1 MEWPIG
7 LIGASDNQQRL
18 LFVTVVVRMLETETG
33 CSEHHQLLPPTGN
46 RAESNNSGL
55 LPRDMAPSKQKVA
68 ESTRGAVRT
77 LFVALSIF
85 LVSAGCGRYFFYS
98 SSATSS
104 TTSGADDSSSSL
116 KQLQQAQQ
124 KGKDTSTT
132 DERSA
137 NLTKILGHDGGF
149 DTKLCTQALS
159 LPVLAG
165 VDVVSYFSLD
175 NGEAAIYGV
184 PEYESVFRGYRFY
197 FVSEEH
203 KATFEVCTDETFGS
217 TAL

>member
-1 MEWPIG
+1 MAYWTNRFIRQSPTFAVKVV
-7 LIGASDNQQRL
+7 LI
-18 LFVTVVVRMLETETG
+18 VIMPETETG

-55 LPRDMAPSKQKVA
+55 LPRDMIPSKQQVA

-77 LFVALSIF
+77 LCVALSIF
-85 LVSAGCGRYFFYS
+85 LVSAGCGRYFFYT

-104 TTSGADDSSSSL
+104 TASSSDDSSSSL

-124 KGKDTSTT
+124 KGKDTWTT

-137 NLTKILGHDGGF
+137 NLMKMLGHDGGF

-159 LPVLAG
+159 LPVLEG

-175 NGEAAIYGV
+175 DGEAAIYGV
-184 PEYESVFRGYRFY
+184 LEYESVFCGYRFY

-203 KATFEVCTDETFGS
+203 KATFKVCTDETFG
-217 TAL
+217 